1 MIEFTDILNKAIS
14 HKASIDSAKRDIQD
28 NKVLIQKEVAKLEEL
43 TRSNQVTK
51 FSYAYLDALVKE
63 ESGKFI
69 KNLTDILNYGV
80 QTIFYDCDYS
90 IDIRVSEN
98 NKASI
103 HLLYEDENGNKLSP
117 DVQFCGGG
125 VRSVIG
131 LLLQI
136 YCIFLYKAEPILFI
150 DEGLSQISSAYVPR
164 VFDLL
169 NELAEKN
176 DLKILLVTHDTRFEN
191 QESIKNHYEVDNG
204 KIRIISDK
212 KDSGKEENA
221 NGDNSVESEED

>member
-1 MIEFTDILNKAIS
+1 MLEFTDILNKAIS
-14 HKASIDSAKRDIQD
+14 HKASIDSAKRDVKD
-28 NKVLIQKEVAKLEEL
+28 NKVLIQQEIAKLEEL

-103 HLLYEDENGNKLSP
+103 HLMYEDENGNKLSP

-125 VRSVIG
+125 IRSVIG

-150 DEGLSQISSAYVPR
+150 DEGLSQVSSDYVPR

-176 DLKILLVTHDTRFEN
+176 DLKILLVTHDTRFETLD
-191 QESIKNHYEVDNG
+191 SVKNHYVVDNG
-204 KIRIISDK
+204 RVRDITER
-212 KDSGKEENA
+212 KDIGEEES
-221 NGDNSVESEED
+221 NGDNSVESEEG